1 MRQAGGKPALCCLI
15 LKMVNAEF
23 LGIDQLYREKV
34 YDTSL
39 IGRKNS
45 FIFSMRNVI
54 LSLRMVQH
62 YETVLCASLN
72 FCTVNIKNYLPP

>member
-15 LKMVNAEF
+15 LKMVNVEF

-39 IGRKNS
+39 IGRKKQLY
-45 FIFSMRNVI
+45 F
-54 LSLRMVQH
+54 
-62 YETVLCASLN
+62 
-72 FCTVNIKNYLPP
+72 